1 MDGGGV
7 VGCVCGVSAAA
18 FAGHEPV
25 SAGVCFKVSAMAAGL
40 LADGVAPA
48 DAGAYGR
55 GDIGGVCHDDA
66 VAEATSH

>member
-1 MDGGGV
+1 M
-7 VGCVCGVSAAA
+7 
-18 FAGHEPV
+18 P
-25 SAGVCFKVSAMAAGL
+25 AMAAGQ

-55 GDIGGVCHDDA
+55 GYLGGVCHDDA